1 MPEETS
7 GARPEQPAD
16 PRGRRADGNDRER
29 RRPRYRT
36 GGRFDDGY
44 RGVASGRGD
53 ADGTADRGGTRGDG
67 RSTPARRQNRRVAAE
82 PADELRERRELRR
95 RQDKR
100 SQQDRGH
107 TPHLDVPHGP
117 NWVDKEIY
125 DGPPLSDL
133 ITGRELDR
141 QVRAQLRALP
151 EKLATRVARHLVA
164 AAQALDTDPDLAY
177 QHTLAARARAARVPV
192 VREAAGEA
200 AYASGR
206 FREALQE
213 FKAARRIGGD
223 HAYLP
228 MMADCERALG
238 RPARAITMS
247 KDDVVE
253 QLDDAGKA
261 EMLIVA
267 AGARRDLGQIDAAI
281 RTLEGPRLTSRIRA
295 PWVARM
301 RYAYA
306 DLLLTAH
313 RTDEAREWFERALGV
328 DHDHLTDAADRIA
341 ELDEQRSSGTT

>member
-7 GARPEQPAD
+7 GAPPEHPAD
-16 PRGRRADGNDRER
+16 PRGRRADGNSRER

-44 RGVASGRGD
+44 RGLAGERGD
-53 ADGTADRGGTRGDG
+53 ADGTADRGDG
-67 RSTPARRQNRRVAAE
+67 RTASARRANRRAAAE

-141 QVRAQLRALP
+141 PVRAQLRALP

-253 QLDDAGKA
+253 QLDEAGKA

-281 RTLEGPRLTSRIRA
+281 RTLEGPRLTSRMRA

-313 RTDEAREWFERALGV
+313 RTEEAREWFERALGV

-341 ELDEQRSSGTT
+341 ELDKQRSSGASPS